1 MTPVVSPSGD
11 PSDLVLR
18 GTGPDSC
25 RDDVAAQAFGT
36 PCRKCSSGG
45 HNMPRPNLV
54 YLYMYILVSEH
65 AFTLDLKCLAKAH
78 PTG

>member
-1 MTPVVSPSGD
+1 M
-11 PSDLVLR
+11 LR

-36 PCRKCSSGG
+36 PCRKFSSG

-54 YLYMYILVSEH
+54 YLYMIYMYILVSEH